1 MKRSKGF
8 QLIYCLTL
16 AVFLISGAALAVRLA
31 ELRCGNVFYRR
42 AEEMPAAPTSG
53 SPDPSAAPTARPA
66 VPKTQ
71 ERDSVP
77 EPHALSLCLA
87 QFAERYP
94 DAAIWIQLP
103 GTPLN
108 YPVMRGTDNR
118 FYLNHLPDGSKN
130 ALGSLFLD
138 YRTNADS
145 PHLIVYGHNGSG
157 GKMFGLLGEYESQDY
172 FLTHKTLTVATADAV
187 YVCPI
192 FSVRRVEADSDAYRL
207 EFKDSGSLRRYID
220 QAAEASL
227 YQIDV
232 EADGPARVLTLSTCT
247 RWGGQRLIVQALL
260 PCTE

>member
-1 MKRSKGF
+1 MKRSKAF
-8 QLIYCLTL
+8 RLIYCLTL
-16 AVFLISGAALAVRLA
+16 AVFLTFGTALAVRLA
-31 ELRCGNVFYRR
+31 ELHCGNVFYRE
-42 AEEMPAAPTSG
+42 AEKTPAAPTSG

-66 VPKTQ
+66 VPKPQ

-77 EPHALSLCLA
+77 EPHALSLRLA

-94 DAAIWIQLP
+94 DAAIWLQLP

-118 FYLNHLPDGSKN
+118 FYLDHLPDGSKN
-130 ALGSLFLD
+130 VLGSLFLD

-157 GKMFGLLGEYESQDY
+157 GKMFGLLGEYESQGY

-187 YVCPI
+187 YACPI
-192 FSVRRVEADSDAYRL
+192 FAVRRVEADSDAYRL
-207 EFKDSGSLRRYID
+207 EFEDSGSLRDYIC

-232 EADGPARVLTLSTCT
+232 EAGDPARVLTLSTCT
-247 RWGGQRLIVQALL
+247 GWGGQRLIVQALL
-260 PCTE
+260 PCAQ